1 MIQFEEWEK
10 ESLTKAHINYAH
22 DCWKAAQESIL
33 TELEREIEARM
44 KIIEDA
50 YNNKE
55 HRISCRDHIMDACGE
70 CIRYRHNL
78 PELRIVL
85 SRIRFKKGDRK

>member
-1 MIQFEEWEK
+1 
-10 ESLTKAHINYAH
+10 
-22 DCWKAAQESIL
+22 
-33 TELEREIEARM
+33 M

-85 SRIRFKKGDRK
+85 SLIRSKKGGA